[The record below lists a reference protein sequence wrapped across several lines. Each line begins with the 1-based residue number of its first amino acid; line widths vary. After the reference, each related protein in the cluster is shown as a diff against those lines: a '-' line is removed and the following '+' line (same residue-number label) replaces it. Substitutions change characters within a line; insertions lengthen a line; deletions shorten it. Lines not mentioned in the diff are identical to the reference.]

1 MLVHAMAAV
10 PRLARKGRTVPQAA
24 SGTLYR
30 GREGM
35 WTWVA
40 HRISGVL
47 IFLFLFAHVLDTA
60 LVRVS
65 PDAYNSIMT
74 TYKTPIVGLGEL
86 GLVAAVIFHA
96 LNGIRIILVD
106 FWSRG
111 PARAA
116 PDELGRPR
124 PLRDPVRAVRDP
136 APDPRLRLRG
146 PEMTTP
152 VSTSSTDRG
161 RLVTELTTRSP
172 YQRTSRARGNFELW
186 SWLFMRGSGVV
197 LLVLVFGHLFV
208 NLMLGQGIKSID
220 FAFVAGKWAS
230 PFWQTWD
237 LLMLWL
243 AEIHGVNGV
252 RTIINDYTEKDST
265 RLILKTLLAVSAILV
280 LVLGTLVIFTFDPC
294 IDPASTLSQCKAQ

>member
-1 MLVHAMAAV
+1 
-10 PRLARKGRTVPQAA
+10 
-24 SGTLYR
+24 
-30 GREGM
+30 
-35 WTWVA
+35 
-40 HRISGVL
+40 
-47 IFLFLFAHVLDTA
+47 
-60 LVRVS
+60 
-65 PDAYNSIMT
+65 
-74 TYKTPIVGLGEL
+74 
-86 GLVAAVIFHA
+86 
-96 LNGIRIILVD
+96 
-106 FWSRG
+106 
-111 PARAA
+111 
-116 PDELGRPR
+116 
-124 PLRDPVRAVRDP
+124 
-136 APDPRLRLRG
+136 
-146 PEMTTP
+146 MTTP
-152 VSTSSTDRG
+152 VSSSSTDRG

-208 NLMLGQGIKSID
+208 NLMLGEGIKSID

-280 LVLGTLVIFTFDPC
+280 LVLGTLVIFTFDPNL
-294 IDPASTLSQCKAQ
+294 T